1 MRAGPTRALVGG
13 ALCALGW
20 CFATVHAK
28 PVTVADLLESAQAS
42 EWRTPN
48 PADTLYMEL
57 AKGRVV
63 IELAAKA
70 VPQHTANIKA
80 LARAH
85 YFDGLAIIRAQ
96 DNYVVQWDDESH
108 QRALPTVVHSSVEFT
123 ADAGADFR
131 FQKLPDPDL
140 YASEVGFLDGFPAGR
155 DPRTHTV
162 WLAHCYGMV
171 GAGRDDP
178 ADSSGAELYAVI
190 GNAPRQ
196 LDRNVALVG
205 RVLKGME
212 LLSTVPRGSG
222 EMGFYTASEHPVS
235 ILSIKLAEDVP
246 QSERTPIEVLRTDSA
261 TFRAVLTQRREHHE
275 PWYKYSPGVI
285 DLCNIPLPVR
295 QPVGS
300 RAAKAIL

>member
-1 MRAGPTRALVGG
+1 MTRASVGV
-13 ALCALGW
+13 ALCALGLGLG
-20 CFATVHAK
+20 TLEAK

-48 PADTLYMEL
+48 PADILYIDL
-57 AKGRVV
+57 PKGRVV
-63 IELAAKA
+63 IELAAQA
-70 VPQHTANIKA
+70 IPLHAANIKA
-80 LARAH
+80 LVRAH

-108 QRALPTVVHSSVEFT
+108 QRALPAGIRSSVEFI
-123 ADAGADFR
+123 ADAGADSR
-131 FQKLPDPDL
+131 FQRLPDRDL

-155 DPRTHTV
+155 DPRTHKV

-178 ADSSGAELYAVI
+178 AESTGAELYAVI

-205 RVLKGME
+205 RVLKGVD
-212 LLSTVPRGSG
+212 LLSTVPRGTG
-222 EMGFYTASEHPVS
+222 EMGFYTASESPVPITS
-235 ILSIKLAEDVP
+235 INLASDVP
-246 QSERTPIEVLRTDSA
+246 ESERTPIEVLRTDSA
-261 TFRAVLTQRREHHE
+261 TFHAVLTQRREHHE

-295 QPVGS
+295 IPV
-300 RAAKAIL
+300 KH